1 MRKKATTLSGTSAQ
15 LRTYYRKRTID
26 KTIPGGHG
34 STSGGFYRPANN
46 YQFLKGQRNVRLD
59 IRRRNLGPTR
69 VSWIAPVFIPKGE
82 SILFMASMAGQCG
95 RQVKGQERRG
105 VNKKLR
111 SGLYGF

>member
-46 YQFLKGQRNVRLD
+46 YQFLKEPRNVRID
-59 IRRRNLGPTR
+59 IRRRNSGPTR
-69 VSWIAPVFIPKGE
+69 VSWIAPVFMPKGE
-82 SILFMASMAGQCG
+82 SILFMASMAGQSVG
-95 RQVKGQERRG
+95 ETSKRSRKERG
-105 VNKKLR
+105 E
-111 SGLYGF
+111 